1 MIFDHPVKL
10 LPLPTLLNNVC
21 VKSFVTDVADVALTS
36 LNQPVNDPPESI
48 LSDVSHNDMDH
59 KPRYR

>member
-1 MIFDHPVKL
+1 M
-10 LPLPTLLNNVC
+10 LLNNVC
-21 VKSFVTDVADVALTS
+21 VKSFVTDVALTS

-48 LSDVSHNDMDH
+48 LSDVSHNYMDH